1 MEFPAGLLYTD
12 HDEWLRIEGDVAV
25 LGISAFAQDALGEI
39 VHVELPE
46 VGDTFSAGDPICEV
60 ESVKAVAEVYAPVDV
75 EVVEVNEELDGSEEL
90 VNEDPYGKGWLLKVR
105 IADDTGLSALLDSA
119 AYAAKVSEA

>member
-1 MEFPAGLLYTD
+1 MEFPAGLQYTD
-12 HDEWLRIEGDVAV
+12 HDEWLRVDGDEAV

-60 ESVKAVAEVYAPVDV
+60 ESVKAVAEVYVPVDV
-75 EVVEVNEELDGSEEL
+75 EVIEVNEELDGSEEL
-90 VNEDPYGKGWLLKVR
+90 VNEDPYGKGWLIKVR
-105 IADDTGLSALLDSA
+105 ITDSSGLAGLLDA
-119 AYAAKVSEA
+119 DAYKAKVAEA

>member
-1 MEFPAGLLYTD
+1 MEFPAGLVYTD

-46 VGDTFSAGDPICEV
+46 VGATFSAGDAICEV
-60 ESVKAVAEVYAPVDV
+60 ESVKAVAEVYTPVDV

-105 IADDTGLSALLDSA
+105 ITDDSGLSGLLDA
-119 AYAAKVSEA
+119 DAYAAKVAEA